1 MIDMHLISIG
11 VPIGAKREAAMAYDR
26 LSPQDASFLHIED
39 AVTHMHIGSVSI
51 MEGPPPA
58 CEAVRDMVAGKL
70 PLVRRYRQVVRSVP
84 FDLGRPVW
92 ADDPHFNLEYHVR
105 HTALPQPGSEEEL
118 RNLVGRIMAQ
128 KLDRAKPLWEM
139 WMVEGLGDDQWAL
152 ISKVHHCMVDGVSG
166 TDLLGLIL
174 DSSPDAVKEDPGDW
188 MATPAP
194 ASWELAADA
203 VVDMLTSPFEM
214 ARLVRAQTR
223 VPRRAAHQMVELIS
237 GLRDTVGT
245 MRSTSS
251 DTLNGPIGPH
261 RRWASTSLPV
271 ADVKA
276 VRQAIGGTF
285 NDVVLAAITKGF
297 RDLLESRGESTE
309 HPIRT
314 LVPVSVRPRDASGR
328 AVGDGTLANKV
339 SAVFADLPVGIA
351 DPVDR
356 LRSLSAQ
363 MSDLKESKQALAA
376 ESLTQMTG
384 FAPPILLSLA
394 GRLGTKVSQRTV
406 NTVTTNVPGPQIP
419 LYAAGRRMLK
429 IFPFVPLAVQLRVG
443 VAIFSY
449 DGVVSFGITGDY
461 DSAPDIQVLADGISA
476 GMSEL
481 LSAERS
487 ESIVDLRPTK
497 RDPEMSRN

>member
-1 MIDMHLISIG
+1 
-11 VPIGAKREAAMAYDR
+11 MAYDR

-51 MEGPPPA
+51 MEGPAPA
-58 CEAVRDMVAGKL
+58 YEAVRDMVAGKL
-70 PLVRRYRQVVRSVP
+70 PLVRRYRQVVRPVP
-84 FDLGRPVW
+84 LDLGRPVW

-105 HTALPQPGSEEEL
+105 HTALPQPGSEQEL
-118 RNLVGRIMAQ
+118 RNLVGRLMAQ

-139 WMVEGLGDDQWAL
+139 WMVEGLCDDQWAL

-174 DSSPDAVKEDPGDW
+174 DTSPDPVKEDPGEW

-194 ASWELAADA
+194 AGWELAAEA
-203 VVDMLTSPFEM
+203 VVAMVTSPFEM
-214 ARLVRAQTR
+214 ARLARAQTR
-223 VPRRAAHQMVELIS
+223 VPRRAAGQMVELIS

-245 MRSTSS
+245 MRSMSS

-261 RRWASTSLPV
+261 RRWVSTSLPV
-271 ADVKA
+271 ADVKT
-276 VRQAIGGTF
+276 VRQTLGGTF

-314 LVPVSVRPRDASGR
+314 LVPVSVRPRDATGR

-351 DPVDR
+351 DPVER
-356 LRSLSAQ
+356 LRSVSAQ
-363 MSDLKESKQALAA
+363 MSGLKESKQALAA
-376 ESLTQMTG
+376 ESLTHMTG

-419 LYAAGRRMLK
+419 LYAVGRRMIK

-461 DSAPDIQVLADGISA
+461 DGAPDIQVLADGIQA
-476 GMSEL
+476 GMAEL
-481 LSAERS
+481 LSIDGS
-487 ESIVDLRPTK
+487 ETIVDLRRSK
-497 RDPEMSRN
+497 RDPEMSKN

>member
-1 MIDMHLISIG
+1 M
-11 VPIGAKREAAMAYDR
+11 PYDR

-51 MEGPPPA
+51 MEGPPPEY
-58 CEAVRDMVAGKL
+58 EAVRDMVAGKL

-105 HTALPQPGSEEEL
+105 HTALPEPGGEQEL
-118 RNLVGRIMAQ
+118 RNLVGRLMAQ
-128 KLDRAKPLWEM
+128 KLDRAKPLWEI

-174 DSSPDAVKEDPGDW
+174 DTSPDATKGDPGNW
-188 MATPAP
+188 MAAPAP
-194 ASWELAADA
+194 AGWELAADA
-203 VVDMLTSPFEM
+203 VKAMVTSPFEM
-214 ARLVRAQTR
+214 ARLARAQTR
-223 VPRRAAHQMVELIS
+223 VPRKAAGQLLELVS

-245 MRSTSS
+245 MRSTST

-261 RRWASTSLPV
+261 RRWVATSLPV
-271 ADVKA
+271 ADVKK
-276 VRQAIGGTF
+276 VRQTIGGTF

-314 LVPVSVRPRDASGR
+314 LVPVSVRARDAAGR

-363 MSDLKESKQALAA
+363 MAGIKESKQALAA

-394 GRLGTKVSQRTV
+394 GRLGTKVSQRAI

-449 DGVVSFGITGDY
+449 DGLVSFGITGDY
-461 DSAPDIQVLADGISA
+461 DSAPDIGVLADGIRA
-476 GMSEL
+476 GMAEL
-481 LSAERS
+481 LAAGRS
-487 ESIVDLRPTK
+487 ETIVDLRGPK
-497 RDPEMSRN
+497 HDPSLSKS